1 MQPFLT
7 AFINYRVKLYII
19 AYIYMFEN
27 WCKDRL
33 IV

>member
-19 AYIYMFEN
+19 AKIRQS
-27 WCKDRL
+27 KKGPGP
-33 IV
+33 I